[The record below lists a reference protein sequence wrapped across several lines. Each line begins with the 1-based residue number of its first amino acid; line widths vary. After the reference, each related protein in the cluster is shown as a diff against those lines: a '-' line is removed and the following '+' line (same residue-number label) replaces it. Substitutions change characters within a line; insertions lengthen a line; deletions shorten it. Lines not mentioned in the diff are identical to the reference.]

1 MTEVEL
7 NLWRRFVLAAQSLPN
22 DGPDLYSQNI
32 SRLLKLGDAMTPAR
46 PKALGQSVKQ
56 PPSPQPSNDK
66 GDAATSISDSD
77 VAPKLSDAG
86 SGDHAPLQP
95 SKAASAE
102 IPTDG
107 LVPKVKVLSLRS
119 VNVREERAGAFFS
132 SLTWKR
138 HDPSAEPEQL
148 GIAFEAQRDQPS
160 VCSSRLFFAYQIP
173 WSGRGTEP
181 EGPQI
186 TEALSPVSK
195 TPDILSLSDLATRQA
210 LQSAAKL
217 KRREK
222 DLVENYLLKPGQ
234 TGSSASFFQSIPW
247 SEPRNRHKPQ
257 PVGATS

>member
-32 SRLLKLGDAMTPAR
+32 SRLLKLGDAMTAPRPQAMGREVNPPTLELPAQEKQT
-46 PKALGQSVKQ
+46 PAKSVAER
-56 PPSPQPSNDK
+56 
-66 GDAATSISDSD
+66 DA
-77 VAPKLSDAG
+77 APKLG
-86 SGDHAPLQP
+86 HAASQEQPRLQP
-95 SKAASAE
+95 EKEVSKE

-107 LVPKVKVLSLRS
+107 LVPKAKVVSLRS
-119 VNVREERAGAFFS
+119 VDPREERTGAFFS
-132 SLTWKR
+132 SLSWKR